1 MAAIARGQITIVDL
15 NDAKSLHLFL
25 GSNSAATQIFNRDNK
40 SYVPDYTGTSTHL
53 VITPELYVSG
63 TSSNIISSIKAAP
76 VWSINGSQT
85 LATFGGT
92 VGTASPW
99 ALTISQNMT
108 TVAQMRIDCTVTYTD
123 PDTSVDLIVKAS
135 ITITKSENAGSLCCA
150 IATCPNGSIFKN
162 NDVTSLKAHCD
173 FWRGGSIDTT
183 NVTYLWQ
190 KLVSGAWTNMRSAN
204 TGYNTNEITINA
216 SDVLNYET
224 FRCKVTDTD
233 PSSGQNQTTFYDYV
247 SFSDLSDPYVVEVSS
262 TTGDKIINGTGST
275 TLKAVVWQNG
285 LPFSDTDAT
294 NKFVF
299 TWTKYNS
306 SGTLDT
312 TWGDATLHTKTGAS
326 ITVLASEVTGKGT
339 FVCELSYK

>member
-40 SYVPDYTGTSTHL
+40 SYVPDYQTTPL
-53 VITPELYVSG
+53 VIKPELYVSG
-63 TSSNIISSIKAAP
+63 TSSNIIGSAKGAP
-76 VWSINGSQT
+76 VWSINGNTT
-85 LATFGGT
+85 LTTFGGT
-92 VGTASPW
+92 VGTSSPW
-99 ALTISQNMT
+99 ALTINQNMS
-108 TVAQMRIDCTVTYTD
+108 TVAQMRIDCTVIYTD
-123 PDTSVDLIVKAS
+123 PDTGVDLTVKAS

-173 FWRGGSIDTT
+173 FWRGGSIDTSK
-183 NVTYLWQ
+183 VSYLWQ
-190 KLVSGAWTNMRSAN
+190 KLVSGAWKNMTSAN
-204 TGYNTNEITINA
+204 AGYNTSEVTINA

-224 FRCKVTDTD
+224 FRCEVTDTD
-233 PSSGQNQTTFYDYV
+233 PSSGQQQTKFYDYV

-262 TTGDKIINGTGST
+262 TTGDKLVNGTGST
-275 TLKAVVWQNG
+275 TLKSVVWQNG
-285 LPFSDTDAT
+285 LPFSDTDAGK
-294 NKFVF
+294 KFVF
-299 TWTKYNS
+299 TWRKYNAN
-306 SGTLDT
+306 GTADN
-312 TWGDATLHTKTGAS
+312 TWGDATSHTKTGAS

>member
-15 NDAKSLHLFL
+15 NDAKSLNLFL
-25 GSNSAATQIFNRDNK
+25 GSNSAATQIYNRDNK
-40 SYVPDYTGTSTHL
+40 SYVPNYPTTPL

-63 TSSNIISSIKAAP
+63 TSSNIIGSAKGAP
-76 VWSINGSQT
+76 VWSINGSTT
-85 LATFGGT
+85 LTTFGGT
-92 VGTASPW
+92 VGAASPW
-99 ALTISQNMT
+99 ALTINLNMT

-123 PDTSVDLIVKAS
+123 PDTGADLTVKAS

-162 NDVTSLKAHCD
+162 NGVTSLKAHCD

-190 KLVSGAWTNMRSAN
+190 KLVSGVWTNMTSAN
-204 TGYNTNEITINA
+204 AGYNTNEVTIFA
-216 SDVLNYET
+216 TDVLNYET
-224 FRCKVTDTD
+224 FRCEVTDTD
-233 PSSGQNQTTFYDYV
+233 PSSGQSQTKFYDYV

-262 TTGDKIINGTGST
+262 TTGDKIVNGVGST

-285 LPFSDTDAT
+285 LPFSDTDAA

-299 TWTKYNS
+299 TWKKYKS
-306 SGTLDT
+306 DGTQDT

-326 ITVLASEVTGKGT
+326 IVVTAAEITGKGT